1 MSGIISY
8 KLLEDMSDGIVKDWL
23 SEFLPSV
30 LAFFWSIILSILV
43 YYIGV
48 KLIGH
53 FRKAVKK
60 ALEIKRAET
69 GVMQFSN
76 AIVQI
81 IGYIAIILLILKL
94 FGIQSA
100 TVAAAIAS
108 VGVAVGLALQGSFA
122 NFAGGVLILLNKP
135 FVVGDYIREDT
146 HGNEG
151 TVHEISIVYT
161 KLMQIDGRIVV
172 IPNGILA
179 NSSMVNMTSAG
190 KRRLDSSFSI
200 SYDDDIKKA
209 RDIIRKIVDEDD
221 RFLHDEDVLIF
232 VRELADSA
240 VIIGL
245 RAWTSTEDFWKV
257 VWDTNEKVKYAFD
270 EAGITIPFPQL
281 TVSKLKKH

>member
-8 KLLEDMSDGIVKDWL
+8 KILENMSEGIVKDWL

-30 LAFFWSIILSILV
+30 FAFFWSVILSILV
-43 YYIGV
+43 YWIGV

-69 GVMQFSN
+69 GVMQFSD

-200 SYDDDIKKA
+200 SYDDDIQKA
-209 RDIIRKIVDEDD
+209 RDIIRKIMDEDD
-221 RFLHDEDVLIF
+221 RILHDEDVLIF